1 MTVVVWAAAAV
12 MAPLVLV
19 AGDASAQQA
28 PQTIWS
34 GVFSAAQDIRGTT
47 VHSAVC
53 ARCHGPNL
61 NGAGQPDAEP
71 SPAIARVGFLTK
83 WQGKTLADLFD
94 YVKMNM
100 PADNPGKRSDQ
111 EYIDAVA
118 HMLAVSGAMPGSK
131 DLPADKAALA
141 NIIIKPMP

>member
-1 MTVVVWAAAAV
+1 MRIIVWGAAAV
-12 MAPLVLV
+12 LAALVVAP
-19 AGDASAQQA
+19 AGASAQQA

-34 GVFSAAQDIRGTT
+34 GVFSAAQDQRGAA

-83 WQGKTLADLFD
+83 WDGMTLADLFA

-100 PADNPGKRSDQ
+100 PDDNPGTRSDQ
-111 EYIDAVA
+111 EYIDAIA
-118 HMLAVSGAMPGSK
+118 HMLAVSGAMPGST
-131 DLPADKAALA
+131 DLPTDPAALA
-141 NIIIKPMP
+141 KITIKAMP